1 MRLIVRENFAQV
13 QYNQIMAS
21 KAKKETVAKPKKVK
35 APKKKL
41 TNGDV
46 LVELKKE
53 KLDVEKELAELQGES
68 ATLKGVSTPIPVT
81 LEWIQDEL
89 EGANQDLAELND
101 KIKELE
107 ALPADADA

>member
-1 MRLIVRENFAQV
+1 MRLIKRENFAQV

-21 KAKKETVAKPKKVK
+21 KAKKDPVAKPKKVK

-41 TNGDV
+41 TNGDI

-53 KLDVEKELAELQGES
+53 KIDVEKELSELQGEL
-68 ATLKGVSTPIPVT
+68 TILKGVSTPIPVT
-81 LEWIQDEL
+81 LEWLNDEL
-89 EGANQDLAELND
+89 EGANQDLAELVD

-107 ALPADADA
+107 ALPAEADA